1 MRNWDQLGAGTA
13 KNWGERGGGNRRVG
27 EDKEAE
33 ELSPPGAESWG
44 NARHR
49 VSQLRMASRRTV
61 SNALCPCGDGSGRGA
76 GGPRSAAETQSVEG

>member
-49 VSQLRMASRRTV
+49 GQPTKNGQQENGQQRSVPLRRRERPGSR
-61 SNALCPCGDGSGRGA
+61 G
-76 GGPRSAAETQSVEG
+76 TQECS